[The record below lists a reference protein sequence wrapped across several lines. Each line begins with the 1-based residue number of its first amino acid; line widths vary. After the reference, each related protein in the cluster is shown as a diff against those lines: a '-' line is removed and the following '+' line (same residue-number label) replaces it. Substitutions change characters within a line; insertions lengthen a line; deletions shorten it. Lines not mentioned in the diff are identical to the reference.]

1 MIFHPFGQLR
11 NIMVGVIAGLIFC
24 VGANNCLARK
34 FSAAVQRDVKYI
46 IGVYYGNG
54 ENILIR
60 EENGDLQLFYRLPG
74 DLCFDSSNMYALRK
88 NRFDSYTMYE
98 AGPMS
103 HFGEVS
109 VKFERDG
116 DGYGTTLRV
125 GGHLYTRMFFVG
137 EKEGELGMR
146 LPPREDWDMLRA
158 EANKISVPVALQ
170 RGAQEQLVNLANIKG
185 LKLDNV
191 YAGSNNLFGAPLY
204 AVNKLYLN
212 KSAAA
217 ALVKAQAEVT
227 KKGYGLVLWD
237 AYRPWSVT
245 KLASMALPDKQKGML
260 ENPDTEGSPHN
271 TGNAVDVGL
280 YELSTGE
287 VVDMISGFDE
297 PSVRQYSKFPGGTT
311 LQRTLRDWLRETM
324 ESVGFTGVEHEWW
337 HFHYNKNTGY
347 AHLNIP
353 LESLK

>member
-1 MIFHPFGQLR
+1 MIVHSSRQLR
-11 NIMVGVIAGLIFC
+11 RIMVGVIAGLIFSTA
-24 VGANNCLARK
+24 VNVALARK
-34 FSAAVQRDVKYI
+34 FSEAVQRDVKYI
-46 IGVYYGNG
+46 VGFYYGNG

-60 EENGDLQLFYRLPG
+60 EEHGNLQLFYRLPG
-74 DLCFDSSNMYALRK
+74 DTCFDRSNMYALVK
-88 NRFDSYTMYE
+88 QRFDSYVMYE

-109 VKFERDG
+109 VKFDRDE
-116 DGYGTTLRV
+116 DGYGTALRV
-125 GGHLYTRMFFVG
+125 GGHLYTRMFFAG
-137 EKEGELGMR
+137 EKEGELGLR
-146 LPPREDWDMLRA
+146 LPPRNDWEFLRA
-158 EANKISVPVALQ
+158 EANRISVPASLQ
-170 RGAQEQLVNLANIKG
+170 RGAQEQLVNLAAIKG

-212 KSAAA
+212 RSAAA
-217 ALVKAQAEVT
+217 ALAKAQEEVS
-227 KKGYGLVLWD
+227 KKGYGLVVWD

-280 YELSTGE
+280 YELSTGMMAE
-287 VVDMISGFDE
+287 LTSGFDE
-297 PSVRQYSKFPGGTT
+297 PSVRQYTKFPGGTT
-311 LQRTLRDWLRETM
+311 LQRELRDWLREVM
-324 ESVGFTGVEHEWW
+324 YNAGFTGVEHEWW
-337 HFHYNKNTGY
+337 HFHYKKNVEY

-353 LESLK
+353 LEGLK